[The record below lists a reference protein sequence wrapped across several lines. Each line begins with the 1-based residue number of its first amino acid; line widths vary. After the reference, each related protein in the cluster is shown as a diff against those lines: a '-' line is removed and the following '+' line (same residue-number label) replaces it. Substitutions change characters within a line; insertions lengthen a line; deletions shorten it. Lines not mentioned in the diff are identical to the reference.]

1 MCPNNS
7 LDSEKKWTRG
17 TRGYINLTS
26 KMFKISLAKV
36 KQNKNLGRKETET
49 LISLEFFLRIL
60 LMNFDIPDSNF

>member
-1 MCPNNS
+1 
-7 LDSEKKWTRG
+7 
-17 TRGYINLTS
+17 
-26 KMFKISLAKV
+26 MFKISLAKV